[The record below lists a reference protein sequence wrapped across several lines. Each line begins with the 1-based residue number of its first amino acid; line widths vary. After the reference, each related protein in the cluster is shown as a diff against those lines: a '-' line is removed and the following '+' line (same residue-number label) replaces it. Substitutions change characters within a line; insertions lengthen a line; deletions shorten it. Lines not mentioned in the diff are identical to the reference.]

1 MLENISP
8 LAKAWL
14 WLFACLPPF
23 FAIAQDPVVLGN
35 GNTSGIGI
43 TTSNNSGGSS
53 GTQTMDGDDFLPNQV
68 AASRFLAQ
76 ATLGPD
82 YEAIQAMTGK
92 TFAEWLDEQL
102 ALPRG
107 LSLDQYTRDVTSEA
121 VDSTFIMGG
130 DPNDIHPELWFW
142 HSGWWQ
148 Q

>member
-43 TTSNNSGGSS
+43 TTSNNSGGYS

-68 AASRFLAQ
+68 AASRFL
-76 ATLGPD
+76 
-82 YEAIQAMTGK
+82 
-92 TFAEWLDEQL
+92 
-102 ALPRG
+102 
-107 LSLDQYTRDVTSEA
+107 
-121 VDSTFIMGG
+121 
-130 DPNDIHPELWFW
+130 
-142 HSGWWQ
+142 
-148 Q
+148 